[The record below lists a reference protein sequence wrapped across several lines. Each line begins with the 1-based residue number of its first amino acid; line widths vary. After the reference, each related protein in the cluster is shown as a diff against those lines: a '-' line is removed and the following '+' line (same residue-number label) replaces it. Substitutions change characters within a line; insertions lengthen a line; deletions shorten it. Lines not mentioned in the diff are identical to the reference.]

1 MLQLFRLSLFFCAA
15 VNESG
20 QIPPGNAQEKE
31 LWTAKRVKPELKLTP
46 GKGIQDLT
54 VPLET
59 LIDQVVK
66 NTKV

>member
-1 MLQLFRLSLFFCAA
+1 MNPA

-20 QIPPGNAQEKE
+20 QIPPGNAQEKD
-31 LWTAKRVKPELKLTP
+31 LWAAKRVKPELKLTP
-46 GKGIQDLT
+46 GKGLQDLT